1 MQKHWGEKWASGH
14 FAVLDSVWCWGTG
27 EGGEGM
33 VPEWVIDTVKGALI
47 GLERTLFLN
56 ASEFG
61 GLGTR
66 S

>member
-1 MQKHWGEKWASGH
+1 
-14 FAVLDSVWCWGTG
+14 
-27 EGGEGM
+27 M
-33 VPEWVIDTVKGALI
+33 VPKWVIDTVKGALI
-47 GLERTLFLN
+47 GQERALFLN